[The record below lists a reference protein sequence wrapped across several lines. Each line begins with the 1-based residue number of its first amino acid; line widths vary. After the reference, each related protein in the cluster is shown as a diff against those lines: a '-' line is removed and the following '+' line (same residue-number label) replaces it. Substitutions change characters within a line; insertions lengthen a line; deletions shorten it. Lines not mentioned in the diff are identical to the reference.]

1 MTELSASPF
10 VLFYLTE
17 YNNIVV
23 MCFLNVILFY
33 GGYLG
38 NIIPTN
44 TLVEGLHG
52 LHILS
57 NSTSIYLL
65 ESVINVV
72 NISAKAIV
80 LTYGFI

>member
-33 GGYLG
+33 GGYMF
-38 NIIPTN
+38 NIIPLETIIN
-44 TLVEGLHG
+44 
-52 LHILS
+52 IF
-57 NSTSIYLL
+57 NINNFNYIYML
-65 ESVINVV
+65 ESLIYVL
-72 NISAKAIV
+72 NISIKAII
-80 LTYGFI
+80 LMYGFI